1 MLDIYMVIIIAIAIF
16 LLSIIALSIVFIAF
30 TNSYRKRIEKLTLYQ
45 INTSSTIDE
54 SIPQILEVI
63 IQESFTD
70 YQLQNFIS
78 NEGYINNERESE
90 IRKDLVLLVSSRI
103 SPAAID
109 KLSLFYNVLNI
120 SDVIADKI
128 YIIVTNFVAN
138 HNSQFVE

>member
-1 MLDIYMVIIIAIAIF
+1 MVIIIAIAIF

>member
-16 LLSIIALSIVFIAF
+16 LLSIIALFIVFIAF